1 MTKFPN
7 ISIAGPGLYF
17 GVAKNIKTNMLTDE
31 IITYTFLKNMENKY
45 VALPVTYEHNDGL
58 LIGYM
63 NNLRNV
69 SPRLIG
75 DLYIADEL
83 FGLDNV
89 YDKYISPELVIDNKS
104 SQAEDILRVSV
115 VKCPAIFDNNPIV
128 KTNAIA
134 IPYEPDS
141 SLSEEDILAMHKT
154 PKLFL

>member
-1 MTKFPN
+1 
-7 ISIAGPGLYF
+7 
-17 GVAKNIKTNMLTDE
+17 
-31 IITYTFLKNMENKY
+31 MENKY